1 MSEPFPY
8 DAPADAPADA
18 VTPEE
23 TTAAPDPRPS
33 KPKPKTTR
41 RKPAAR
47 ARISVRAVAEKAE
60 QFFDTSENDREFVAG
75 ILGSASDSPV
85 DLTVAVMEAKKNPLT
100 EVLDDL
106 RVIQDSEVPIA
117 TIHLVGMDRSA
128 HDALLSLLRQI
139 GVDGLPEK
147 APTKSTDAA
156 LALIG
161 PVREADVDLSELDR
175 LSELLER

>member
-1 MSEPFPY
+1 PAQRFTPAEP
-8 DAPADAPADA
+8 
-18 VTPEE
+18 
-23 TTAAPDPRPS
+23 
-33 KPKPKTTR
+33 
-41 RKPAAR
+41 
-47 ARISVRAVAEKAE
+47 
-60 QFFDTSENDREFVAG
+60 DRQCVAG
-75 ILGSASDSPV
+75 IMGSPSHSPV
-85 DLTVAVMEAKKNPLT
+85 HLPVPVLEAKHRPLP
-100 EVLDDL
+100 ELLDDP
-106 RVIQDSEVPIA
+106 RVIQHSEVPTA